1 MQGAPSV
8 ARRVAWTRRRIVAG
22 GLAAGA
28 TAALAACGAPSQEA
42 APAGGPAKAS
52 GSIRFSFFGT
62 IEEKAVWEKIAQ
74 DFAAKNPGVTVT
86 SEHIPSDY
94 FTKIQTAIAG
104 GDAADAI

>member
-52 GSIRFSFFGT
+52 GIIRFSFFGT

-74 DFAAKNPGVTVT
+74 DFAA
-86 SEHIPSDY
+86 
-94 FTKIQTAIAG
+94 
-104 GDAADAI
+104 